1 MSKPNLSVMEI
12 YPEMLQD
19 AYELCERILTE
30 DYGYT
35 TQQFFKQ
42 FDNELKYMG
51 LGNLSNM
58 LVRIMF
64 DITKYMIKAKDIKAD
79 VDYYINGSLDT
90 HFYINGEQQ

>member
-1 MSKPNLSVMEI
+1 MNKPNLNLMDI

-19 AYELCERILTE
+19 AYALCEEILK

-35 TQQFFKQ
+35 ENDFFKM
-42 FDNELKYMG
+42 FDQDLEEFEL
-51 LGNLSNM
+51 NDLSNR

-64 DITKYMIKAKDIKAD
+64 NICADLIRQKDPKAD
-79 VDYYINGSLDT
+79 VDYYVNGSLDT